1 MSPGIDVIEELKLLD
16 ERKSLNPEFLPFFQ
30 SNEEYIQSLLV
41 KIEKMKFNMGE
52 HVDDVIA
59 ALPYYELEELEK
71 QGRKVKSYRSM
82 PAYVL
87 YDHCKHEIKIED
99 YFCLVIETIITPQGW
114 RFKVYATEFW
124 NRPVERENQR
134 AIAWYEA
141 QAGPRTFPYST
152 EPSEVAAQLR
162 RLIESAMTDPFP
174 LPE

>member
-1 MSPGIDVIEELKLLD
+1 MTIGIDMVEELKRLE
-16 ERKSLNPEFLPFFQ
+16 ERKPLNPEFLAFFQ

-41 KIEKMKFNMGE
+41 KIEKMKLNMGE
-52 HVDDVIA
+52 HIDDLTA

-87 YDHCKHEIKIED
+87 YDHCKHEIEIED
-99 YFCLVIETIITPQGW
+99 YFYLVIETILTPQGW
-114 RFKVYATEFW
+114 RFKVYARELW
-124 NRPVERENQR
+124 NRSVERENQR

-141 QAGPRTFPYST
+141 QAGPRTFPYNT
-152 EPSEVAAQLR
+152 EPSEVADQLR

-174 LPE
+174 LTE

>member
-1 MSPGIDVIEELKLLD
+1 MTLGIDMVEELKRLE
-16 ERKSLNPEFLPFFQ
+16 ERKPLNPEFLAFFQ

-41 KIEKMKFNMGE
+41 KIEKMKLNMGE
-52 HVDDVIA
+52 HIDDLTA

-87 YDHCKHEIKIED
+87 YDHCKHEIEIED
-99 YFCLVIETIITPQGW
+99 YFYLVIETILTPQGW
-114 RFKVYATEFW
+114 RFKVYARELW
-124 NRPVERENQR
+124 NRSVERENQR

-141 QAGPRTFPYST
+141 QAGPRTL
-152 EPSEVAAQLR
+152 PSEVADQLR

-174 LPE
+174 LTE